1 MRFLTI
7 AGTAAMFLVGGS
19 IIVHNIPFLAHI
31 SHELD
36 SQFAGIMKF
45 LVVHGLDVLVGAI
58 VGGIIVWVVNLINS
72 LRGTKAAH

>member
-1 MRFLTI
+1 MRFLTVS
-7 AGTAAMFLVGGS
+7 AQPPCSAVGGS
-19 IIVHNIPFLAHI
+19 IIVRNIPFLAHI

-36 SQFAGIMKF
+36 SQFTGIVKF

-58 VGGIIVWVVNLINS
+58 VGGIIVWIVNMVNS